1 MLREIVCG
9 NQGQFCGWELG
20 FGQQKWHRT
29 FLARDREAGGGNIFH
44 FAAEAGIRNKWK
56 WI

>member
-20 FGQQKWHRT
+20 LSAENGIEHFWQGT
-29 FLARDREAGGGNIFH
+29 GEAGGGNILH